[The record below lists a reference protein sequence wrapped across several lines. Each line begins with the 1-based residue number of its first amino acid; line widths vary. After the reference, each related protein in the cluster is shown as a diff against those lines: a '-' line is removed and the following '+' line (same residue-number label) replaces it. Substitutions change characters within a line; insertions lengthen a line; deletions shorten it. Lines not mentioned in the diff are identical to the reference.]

1 MNDRHINTTATSTAP
16 ISRRRFH
23 QQALSLAAATAT
35 VGFGTRDV
43 KAEEKKY
50 PAGKYVDMHVHLGQ
64 PWNKRGPLTAEMML
78 RWMDAHH
85 IAQACVLPLISPE
98 SWFYPITPHWV
109 LEQTKPFRDRL
120 IPFCSV
126 DPRTINLGGRKGI
139 TDILARYVDAG
150 AKGFGEHKWGGKID
164 DPRNIELFHACGDVG
179 LPVLFHMDN
188 NRNTDAPGLPGL
200 EKVLKEVPNANFIGH
215 AQGWWA
221 SISGDVTQQ
230 QMSGYPRT
238 RVAQGGAI
246 DRLMKK
252 YDNIFG
258 ELSAGSG
265 ANSIRRDLEFGREFL
280 TRNADRLLF
289 GTDFLADGQGVPQF
303 ELLDSLDLPD
313 DVTAKIFRQ
322 NARRLLAL

>member
-1 MNDRHINTTATSTAP
+1 MAP
-16 ISRRRFH
+16 
-23 QQALSLAAATAT
+23 
-35 VGFGTRDV
+35 RDL

-64 PWNKRGPLTAEMML
+64 PWNSRGPANG
-78 RWMDAHH
+78 RSDASLDGRPSYRPSLCASADLAR
-85 IAQACVLPLISPE
+85 IMV
-98 SWFYPITPHWV
+98 YPITPHWV

-126 DPRTINLGGRKGI
+126 DPRTLNLGGKKGI
-139 TDILARYVDAG
+139 TDILSRYVDAG

-164 DPRNIELFHACGDVG
+164 DPRNLELFHACGEVG

-188 NRNTDAPGLPGL
+188 NRNTDVPGLPGL
-200 EKVLKEVPNANFIGH
+200 EKVLKEVPNVNFIGH

-238 RVAQGGAI
+238 QVAQGGAI

-280 TRNADRLLF
+280 TRNADRILF